1 MSLKYCTFCHNNQG
15 GKTLCICT
23 SLAYIN
29 IYQNK
34 SKLSQWL
41 LLPSPV
47 SLPEDCCKG
56 WANSL
61 FPTLLHESPEWLETF
76 IVTMVRGLYL
86 PYITPRDI
94 LTVLWRVLFGGGE
107 VEGGGGVLRGTLFS
121 FFYHSRW
128 CLELFLPIRWSF
140 SKGWL
145 SVISV
150 ISTDRRASA
159 TVEYKDFTIVQT
171 KTIRVSW
178 QYCVSISLHQVS
190 SCVK

>member
-1 MSLKYCTFCHNNQG
+1 MSLKYCTFCHNNQRCE
-15 GKTLCICT
+15 TLCICT
-23 SLAYIN
+23 SLAHL
-29 IYQNK
+29 YQNK

-47 SLPEDCCKG
+47 FLPEDCCKG

-76 IVTMVRGLYL
+76 IVTMVHGFYL

-94 LTVLWRVLFGGGE
+94 LTVLWRVLFGGLRE
-107 VEGGGGVLRGTLFS
+107 EGRGVLRGNLLS
-121 FFYHSRW
+121 FFYHSRS

-178 QYCVSISLHQVS
+178 QYCVSISLHQVT

>member
-1 MSLKYCTFCHNNQG
+1 MSLKYCTFCHNNQRR
-15 GKTLCICT
+15 KTLCICT

-107 VEGGGGVLRGTLFS
+107 VEGGRRRGFKRYPILIFLPFPLVLR
-121 FFYHSRW
+121 
-128 CLELFLPIRWSF
+128 
-140 SKGWL
+140 
-145 SVISV
+145 
-150 ISTDRRASA
+150 
-159 TVEYKDFTIVQT
+159 IVFANSLIVFKRMTQCHQCH
-171 KTIRVSW
+171 
-178 QYCVSISLHQVS
+178 QYR
-190 SCVK
+190 